1 MCYIIFMLEP
11 WQFGLI
17 FVAVFLLGGILFFLT
32 GFIHVK
38 KGCVAI
44 IERVGNFVGLYK
56 PGTYY
61 FAPILYRRVGMYH
74 IGEVSE
80 RFDVNRDQYK
90 ITYEITD
97 VKKYHYVGAHDIEG
111 ILNASLKDSK
121 DNLSE
126 VLISRLENVGVRF
139 IKLEKIKSA

>member
-1 MCYIIFMLEP
+1 MLEP
-11 WQFGLI
+11 WQFGLV
-17 FVAVFLLGGILFFLT
+17 FVGVLILGGLLYALT

-61 FAPILYRRVGMYH
+61 FAPVLYRRVGMYR
-74 IGEVSE
+74 IGEISSN
-80 RFDVNRDQYK
+80 FYVNRDEYK

-126 VLISRLENVGVRF
+126 VLIIRCENIGVRF